1 MKRTDLEALGLE
13 KDVVDKVMELH
24 GADIEEF
31 KADNKALRETIAK
44 RDDTIKE
51 NEKTITKL
59 GDDLKAAGEG
69 DAETIKNLQKQV
81 EDYKEAE
88 KQRKDAEAKAAADKT
103 LTDNII
109 EAFGDKKFVNE
120 YTKNSLIAQI
130 KDELGKDENQGKG
143 IKDIFET
150 ITKDSTDIFAN
161 PQHEDIKLPGVGG
174 QGNGGSDDAL
184 AKAKAI
190 MGLETK

>member
-13 KDVVDKVMELH
+13 KDVVEKVMEMH
-24 GADIEEF
+24 GNDIEEF
-31 KADNKALRETIAK
+31 KADNKNLRETIAK
-44 RDDTIKE
+44 RDETIKE

-59 GDDLKAAGEG
+59 GDDLKTAADG

-103 LTDNII
+103 LTENII
-109 EAFGDKKFVNE
+109 ETFGDKKFVNE

-130 KDELGKDENQGKG
+130 KEELGKDENQGKG

-161 PQHEDIKLPGVGG
+161 PQHEDLDLPGVGG

-184 AKAKAI
+184 AKARAI

>member
-13 KDVVDKVMELH
+13 KDVVDKVMEMH
-24 GADIEEF
+24 GADIEE
-31 KADNKALRETIAK
+31 KKNKISELEGKISDKDKIIKDNEDKI
-44 RDDTIKE
+44 
-51 NEKTITKL
+51 NKL
-59 GDDLKAAGEG
+59 GEDLKAGEG

-88 KQRKDAEAKAAADKT
+88 KQRKEAESKAAADKT
-103 LTDNII
+103 LTDNIL
-109 EAFGDKKFVNE
+109 EVFGDKKFVND

-161 PQHEDIKLPGVGG
+161 PQHEDLDLPGVGG

-184 AKAKAI
+184 AKARAI

>member
-13 KDVVDKVMELH
+13 KDVVDKVMEMH
-24 GADIEEF
+24 GADIEE
-31 KADNKALRETIAK
+31 KKNKISELEGKISDKDKIIKDNEDK
-44 RDDTIKE
+44 
-51 NEKTITKL
+51 ITKL
-59 GDDLKAAGEG
+59 GEDLKAGEG

-161 PQHEDIKLPGVGG
+161 PQHEDINLPGVGG

-184 AKAKAI
+184 AKARAI

>member
-13 KDVVDKVMELH
+13 KDVVDKVMEMH
-24 GADIEEF
+24 GADIEE
-31 KADNKALRETIAK
+31 KKNKISELEGKISDKDKIIKDNEDK
-44 RDDTIKE
+44 
-51 NEKTITKL
+51 ITKL
-59 GDDLKAAGEG
+59 GEDLKAGEG

-161 PQHEDIKLPGVGG
+161 PQHEDLNLPGVGG

-184 AKAKAI
+184 AKARAI